1 MNTMAWNNF
10 ANPYMPGMTG
20 QFNPSQYMQMM
31 NQQFPQMGQFN
42 AQMTAQQPMNGLTR
56 VTGMEGA
63 KAYQMPANSVVALFD
78 DANDIFYVKS
88 TDGAGFPTI
97 RVFDFFERKEQPV
110 PVQQP
115 INTETYATR
124 QELQNLQQEIEQ
136 VRGMLS
142 NGKQSVSDQP
152 ATEPKSSARNS
163 K

>member
-1 MNTMAWNNF
+1 MAWNNF
-10 ANPYMPGMTG
+10 ANPYMAGMPG

-31 NQQFPQMGQFN
+31 NQQVPQMGQFN

-97 RVFDFFERKEQPV
+97 RAFDFFEHKEQQTPS
-110 PVQQP
+110 QQV
-115 INTETYATR
+115 INPEAYATK
-124 QELQNLQQEIEQ
+124 QELQTLQYQLEE
-136 VRGMLS
+136 VKGMIS